1 MVELGGDESE
11 VRMIEDIECFGTK
24 LEMEPVMQRKLSPHS
39 KVHLGLSEP
48 PREVSRSVALICAGR
63 IGKRSRI
70 QRTSAWKLTA
80 IKINRLARH
89 KVHVGVVFTSC
100 RRVGDEVAFQGNRE
114 SCSCNETTV
123 KCPPV
128 Q

>member
-48 PREVSRSVALICAGR
+48 PREVSRSVAWICAGR

-80 IKINRLARH
+80 INIDRLVRH
-89 KVHVGVVFTSC
+89 KIYVGVEFTSC
-100 RRVGDEVAFQGNRE
+100 RRVGLEIALQSDR
-114 SCSCNETTV
+114 
-123 KCPPV
+123 
-128 Q
+128 